1 MSEEIK
7 KELLKIIKNLEEE
20 NSMLRLKLGRVRRAL
35 GDEINELEQQ
45 EDRLNTI
52 SKENEELRSQIEYLK
67 RLV

>member
-7 KELLKIIKNLEEE
+7 KELLNMIKNLEEE

>member
-52 SKENEELRSQIEYLK
+52 SKENEELRGQIEYLK

>member
-20 NSMLRLKLGRVRRAL
+20 NGMLRLKLGRVRRAL

-45 EDRLNTI
+45 EDRFNTI
-52 SKENEELRSQIEYLK
+52 SKENEELKNQIEYLK
-67 RLV
+67 KLV